1 VAKYC
6 AGLLGV
12 FVGQPDNTKN
22 SETYVQNVQ
31 TSNLND
37 MEILVSFN
45 VVSLEDALRI
55 LPQKFHKQTVYFI
68 KHVLTTTYF
77 LYDGMF

>member
-1 VAKYC
+1 MAKYL

-12 FVGQPDNTKN
+12 FVRQPDNTKN
-22 SETYVQNVQ
+22 SETYVQKVQ
-31 TSNLND
+31 SSNLKD
-37 MEILVSFN
+37 MDILVSFN
-45 VVSLEDALRI
+45 VVSLEDALQI
-55 LPQKFHKQTVYFI
+55 LSKKFHKQTVYFI